1 MPKSV
6 NSPRIFWLLI
16 PPPKSSHYGKMQ
28 FLSTSFL
35 TSKFKFNVLRYSITG
50 FFFWQKLEFCHSVL
64 AITLTNTEKLA
75 FWIKS
80 NQKSL
85 KGSYSIYVQKL
96 PLPKVPPKR
105 KRIYRIIGYRFS
117 LMFIIGRAFFGQG
130 PFLKN
135 KQKIIFAIFC
145 NWNILRSTLRSTQ
158 WLFVVDGWQS
168 FVWLN

>member
-28 FLSTSFL
+28 FLLTSFL
-35 TSKFKFNVLRYSITG
+35 TSKFKFKVVGYSIFG
-50 FFFWQKLEFCHSVL
+50 FFWQKLEFCHSVL

-117 LMFIIGRAFFGQG
+117 LMFIIGRAFLGKGPSWRTNKRSSLPFFAIEIFWGPPFGQHSD
-130 PFLKN
+130 FL
-135 KQKIIFAIFC
+135 
-145 NWNILRSTLRSTQ
+145 
-158 WLFVVDGWQS
+158 WLTGGNLLFD
-168 FVWLN
+168 

>member
-1 MPKSV
+1 MAPHPTTKVITLWQNELFV
-6 NSPRIFWLLI
+6 NFIFNVKIQIQCCRIFHLWI
-16 PPPKSSHYGKMQ
+16 F
-28 FLSTSFL
+28 FL
-35 TSKFKFNVLRYSITG
+35 
-50 FFFWQKLEFCHSVL
+50 QKLEFCHNVL

-145 NWNILRSTLRSTQ
+145 NWNIFRSTLRSTQ